1 MKNPF
6 RKAKVDIPIGEPM
19 RGVQPRVAPVTRE
32 ELRSE
37 LETNP
42 YLEARREWNERYGT
56 YIIQASNWRRIA
68 VLSSITALSCV
79 LGLVYVSSQTRIVPY
94 VVEVDKIGD
103 ARAQGL
109 AEQAQPVDN
118 RIIKYALGNFI
129 GWWRTLPSDR
139 VVHKDSIQKLYAMLP
154 VSSPALNKLN
164 EQFRAKSPFK
174 EAETNGV
181 SVQLVSILPISG
193 QTWQAEWLETYRD
206 MRGQLLKTVRFKAT
220 LTVTVSPPTTED
232 EISRNPLGVYVSDL
246 NFTQQL

>member
-6 RKAKVDIPIGEPM
+6 KKKVDIPLGEPM
-19 RGVQPRVAPVTRE
+19 RRAQPRVAPVTQE

-37 LETNP
+37 LDANP

-68 VLSSITALSCV
+68 VLSGITSLACV
-79 LGLVYVSSQTRIVPY
+79 AGLVYVSSQTRIVPY

-103 ARAQGL
+103 ARAQGV
-109 AEQAQPVDN
+109 AEQAQPVDT
-118 RIIKYALGNFI
+118 RVVKYALGNFVS
-129 GWWRTLPSDR
+129 WWRTLPSDR

-154 VSSPALNKLN
+154 VNSPALNKLN
-164 EQFRAKSPFK
+164 EQFRTKSPFK
-174 EAETNGV
+174 EAETTGV

-206 MRGQLLKTVRFKAT
+206 TRGQLQKTVRYKAT

-232 EISRNPLGVYVSDL
+232 EITRNPLGVYVADL
-246 NFTQQL
+246 NFTQQI